1 MEIKETYKFETEP
14 LLTKCKAIRKN
25 MITKQCIIVSNL
37 DNPKVKDYLINFT
50 NCCYNRMLD
59 IFDDTIYLLDKK
71 RIPSACTISRAMIET
86 HSFLVLTI
94 DNVNKIL
101 EKKETNR
108 VEIINTILK
117 SINSSKF
124 KYDDQTKVKNKIIKI
139 EDYNFTPSAQER
151 MLNEESVKTH
161 VNDALKHLYKLEI
174 ENGRTTEIKTEAH
187 SEHLYNLL
195 SEWGHPSQISLFT
208 NYAND
213 THKISCSLGIVD
225 ILDLAEYLCIQ
236 ALDYIDMLE
245 KNYKIILN
253 LAKTLPE

>member
-86 HSFLVLTI
+86 HAFLVLTI

-101 EKKETNR
+101 EKKR
-108 VEIINTILK
+108 
-117 SINSSKF
+117 
-124 KYDDQTKVKNKIIKI
+124 NK
-139 EDYNFTPSAQER
+139 
-151 MLNEESVKTH
+151 
-161 VNDALKHLYKLEI
+161 
-174 ENGRTTEIKTEAH
+174 
-187 SEHLYNLL
+187 
-195 SEWGHPSQISLFT
+195 
-208 NYAND
+208 
-213 THKISCSLGIVD
+213 
-225 ILDLAEYLCIQ
+225 
-236 ALDYIDMLE
+236 
-245 KNYKIILN
+245 
-253 LAKTLPE
+253 